1 MIKKINIQYVLSY
14 FGLIPFFILIID
26 KYFFYKIKEEIV
38 LNFLINY
45 ILIIFVFIGAVNW
58 NLKIT
63 IRHHFIIY
71 GFLPSLLAT
80 TIIIFNLYYFI
91 QVQILFVIIIL
102 ILIQLLFD
110 YLIIYSQDINKN
122 SFYYLR
128 LPLSLLIT
136 LLTLIIL
143 F

>member
-1 MIKKINIQYVLSY
+1 MLKNLNLQYVLSY
-14 FGLIPFFILIID
+14 LGLIPFFIIIID
-26 KYFFYKIKEEIV
+26 KYFFYKIKEEIA

-58 NLKIT
+58 NLNIT

-110 YLIIYSQDINKN
+110 YLIIYSQDISKN

-128 LPLSLLIT
+128 LPLSLVIT

>member
-1 MIKKINIQYVLSY
+1 MLKKLNLQYVFSY
-14 FGLIPFFILIID
+14 LGLIPFIIIIID
-26 KYFFYKIKEEIV
+26 KYFFYKIKEEIA

-58 NLKIT
+58 NLNIT

-110 YLIIYSQDINKN
+110 YLIINSQDINKN

>member
-1 MIKKINIQYVLSY
+1 MLKKLNLQYVFSY
-14 FGLIPFFILIID
+14 LGLIPFIIIIID
-26 KYFFYKIKEEIV
+26 KYFFYKIKEEIA

-58 NLKIT
+58 NLNIT

-110 YLIIYSQDINKN
+110 YLIIYSQDISKN

-128 LPLSLLIT
+128 LPLSLVIT

>member
-1 MIKKINIQYVLSY
+1 MLKKLNLQYVLSY
-14 FGLIPFFILIID
+14 LGLIPFIIIIID
-26 KYFFYKIKEEIV
+26 KYFFYKIKEEIA

-63 IRHHFIIY
+63 IRHHFTIY

-110 YLIIYSQDINKN
+110 YLIIYSQDVNKN

-128 LPLSLLIT
+128 LPLSLIIS

-143 F
+143 Y